1 MARLFMSLL
10 SVLLLANV
18 SGAQEQ
24 AQHPIDKALEACID
38 KNGSTAGMVE
48 CTDKAYAAWDKELN
62 KNYGE
67 LMRALKPKQK
77 EALRLAQL
85 EWIKYRDLEFK
96 LIDSIYETLEGTMY
110 IPMRIDARMEVIKKR
125 AVELKDHLDLTKDA
139 GQLTSSGMVTVANI
153 RPQKSTKGASAQ
165 PGLRLVLLAPS
176 WLTVFLVLS
185 GSKSVPSA

>member
-1 MARLFMSLL
+1 MTRLFVALL
-10 SVLLLANV
+10 FVLSLANV

-24 AQHPIDKALEACID
+24 APHPIDKALEACID

-67 LMRALKPKQK
+67 LMRGLKPKQK
-77 EALRLAQL
+77 ELLRLAQL

-96 LIDSIYETLEGTMY
+96 LIDSIYDTLEGTMY

-125 AVELKDHLDLTKDA
+125 ALELKGYLDL
-139 GQLTSSGMVTVANI
+139 
-153 RPQKSTKGASAQ
+153 AQ
-165 PGLRLVLLAPS
+165 EGEE
-176 WLTVFLVLS
+176 
-185 GSKSVPSA
+185 